1 MKLFY
6 KISFGLIIAGLVLMG
21 AGAAI
26 CVCEINSFQ
35 YMGNKY
41 GLEPV
46 ITQKEIVLPDNL
58 AKIYYS
64 FYDVEVEA
72 DESLTGNNAVFQTSY
87 TANHQIEYDIKI
99 NDNRYLKNEYTGNYS
114 KYTVNEVNIE
124 RNDHYSNE
132 NQGFGELKSILND
145 LKNRKIYSYNN
156 VEEVQTK
163 LLVSPEAYERF
174 SLYPEGYSVLSYGDY
189 MSDMIARENSEDN
202 YEYDEDYYD
211 SEVYN
216 EQSYDEYVYPEE

>member
-6 KISFGLIIAGLVLMG
+6 KISCGLIIAGLVLMG

-41 GLEPV
+41 EIEPV

-87 TANHQIEYDIKI
+87 TANHEIEYDIKI
-99 NDNRYLKNEYTGNYS
+99 NDNRYLRNEYTGNYS
-114 KYTVNEVNIE
+114 KYAVNEISVE
-124 RNDHYSNE
+124 RTDYYDRE
-132 NQGFGELKSILND
+132 YQGFNEFKSILND
-145 LKNRKIYSYNN
+145 IKQKKIYEYNS

-174 SLYPEGYSVLSYGDY
+174 SLYPEGYSVLSYGEY

-202 YEYDEDYYD
+202 YGYDDDYYD
-211 SEVYN
+211 SEN
-216 EQSYDEYVYPEE
+216 YDEYDHPVE